1 MMASWGRVLGV
12 PTTLVAG
19 ILIWWAIV
27 KIFSIPSYLLPSPPQ
42 VATALVNSRAELGAD
57 SWVTLRESLLG
68 LALAVVVGIP
78 LGAAIVFSRPL
89 SRIVYP
95 SVVASQAVPKV
106 ALAPILLVWLGYG
119 ATPKIIVAATI
130 AFFPIVITTA
140 AGLAGVNEDAIN
152 LVRTMGASKWE
163 TFRRIQFPTAL
174 PTMMSGFKLAVAM
187 SVVGAV
193 VGEFVGAN
201 SGLGYELNTALGN
214 FQVPLGFAVLFV
226 LVVMGIVL
234 FYAAVFLERR
244 IAYWPVAG
252 DVSEFV
258 QGVSL

>member
-1 MMASWGRVLGV
+1 M
-12 PTTLVAG
+12 TLVAG

-27 KIFSIPSYLLPSPPQ
+27 AIFSVPSFLLPSPPE
-42 VATALVNSRAELGAD
+42 VAVALVNNRAELAAD
-57 SWVTLRESLLG
+57 SWVTLKESLLG
-68 LALAVVVGIP
+68 LALAVAIGVP
-78 LGAAIVFSRPL
+78 LGAAIIFSRPL

-119 ATPKIIVAATI
+119 IMPKVIVAATI

-140 AGLAGVNEDAIN
+140 AGLASVNEDAVD

-163 TFRRIQFPTAL
+163 TFRRVQLPTAL

-214 FQVPLGFAVLFV
+214 FQVALGFAVLFV

-234 FYAAVFLERR
+234 FYAAVFFERR

-252 DVSEFV
+252 DISEFV
-258 QGVSL
+258 RGVSM